1 MDTDGLRWISRT
13 TAIEQNIL
21 RRDKEVCDNMFSMSS
36 KILLAWIGNTD
47 LRAATGDPGAGLGPI
62 GQAVSA
68 RPFDQV
74 VLLSNFPREKT
85 EEYRVWLGKQTPAEV
100 RYELEKL
107 SSPTH
112 FGEIYE
118 AARAVLSHVV
128 ETSGS
133 DAEFIFHLSPGT
145 PAMAA
150 VWIILAKTR
159 FPAEL
164 IESSQAHGVRTAS
177 VPFDISADFIPDL
190 LRRSDDKLTRLAQG
204 AAEAA
209 PGFEEIV
216 HRSPTMRRTIEQAR
230 RIAVSSVSVLI
241 EGESGT
247 GKELMARAIHR
258 ASPRRDKPFVAVNC
272 GAIPRDLAESEFFGH
287 VKGAFTGA
295 SSDRE
300 GHFEKA
306 RGGTLFLD
314 EIGELPLPLQVKLLR
329 ALQEREVTRIGSS
342 KPIPVDV
349 RIVAA
354 TNRNLLEEI
363 SQGSFRED
371 LFYRLAVAILK
382 LPPVRERS
390 GDLSLLIDTLLAKV
404 NDEARTVPGYKEKKL
419 SAGAKNLMLKHPWPG
434 NVRELLNTLQRVCV
448 STDEETIG
456 TETVKESLLDLGS
469 VDRRRDPVLGRNVTE
484 GVDLQEILG
493 DVARHYIRAALRETD
508 NNKTQAAKLLALSN
522 YQTLSNWM
530 ARYDV
535 SE

>member
-1 MDTDGLRWISRT
+1 
-13 TAIEQNIL
+13 
-21 RRDKEVCDNMFSMSS
+21 MSL
-36 KILLAWIGNTD
+36 KTLLAWIGNTD
-47 LRAATGDPGAGLGPI
+47 LRAAAGDPAAGLGPI
-62 GQAVSA
+62 GQAVGA
-68 RPFDQV
+68 RPFDKV
-74 VLLSNFPREKT
+74 VLLSDFPLEKT
-85 EEYRVWLGKQTPAEV
+85 EDYCAWLGKQSSAEV
-100 RYELEKL
+100 RFELRKL

-118 AARAVLSHVV
+118 AACSVVAQAV
-128 ETSGS
+128 EASGP
-133 DAEFIFHLSPGT
+133 DAEFIYHLSPGT

-150 VWIILAKTR
+150 VWVILAKTR
-159 FPAEL
+159 YPAEL

-190 LRRSDDKLTRLAQG
+190 LRRSDEKLTRLAQG
-204 AAEAA
+204 VPAAA

-216 HRSPTMRRTIEQAR
+216 YRSPTMHRTIEQAR
-230 RIAVSSVSVLI
+230 RIAVSSVAVLI

-258 ASPRRDKPFVAVNC
+258 ASPRRDKPFIAVNC
-272 GAIPRDLAESEFFGH
+272 GAIPKELVESEFFGH

-295 SSDRE
+295 ISDRA
-300 GHFEKA
+300 GHFEQA
-306 RGGTLFLD
+306 QGGTLFLD
-314 EIGELPLPLQVKLLR
+314 EIGELPLSLQVRLLR
-329 ALQEREVTRIGSS
+329 ALQEREITRVGSS
-342 KPIPVDV
+342 KPIQVDV

-363 SQGSFRED
+363 RQGNFRED

-382 LPPVRERS
+382 LPPVRARS

-404 NDEARTVPGYKEKKL
+404 NDEAKAVPGYKQKKL
-419 SAGAKNLMLKHPWPG
+419 SAAAKNLMLKHPWPG

-456 TETVKESLLDLGS
+456 TDAIKESLLDLGP
-469 VDRRRDPVLGRNVTE
+469 VDRRRDPVLGRDITE

-493 DVARHYIRAALRETD
+493 DVARHYIRSALRATD
-508 NNKTQAAKLLALSN
+508 NNKTKAAKLLALSN

-530 ARYDV
+530 TRYDV
-535 SE
+535 AE

>member
-1 MDTDGLRWISRT
+1 MPEMSLRT
-13 TAIEQNIL
+13 L
-21 RRDKEVCDNMFSMSS
+21 V
-36 KILLAWIGNTD
+36 AWIGNTD
-47 LRAATGDPGAGLGPI
+47 LRAAAGDPVAGLGPI
-62 GQAVSA
+62 GQAVGA
-68 RPFDQV
+68 RTFDKV
-74 VLLSNFPREKT
+74 VLLSDFPREKT
-85 EEYRVWLGKQTPAEV
+85 EEYCTWLGKQSPAEV
-100 RYELEKL
+100 RFELRKL

-118 AARAVLSHVV
+118 AASSVVTQAV
-128 ETSGS
+128 EASGP
-133 DAEFIFHLSPGT
+133 DAEFIYHLSPGT

-159 FPAEL
+159 YPAEL

-190 LRRSDDKLTRLAQG
+190 LRRSDEKRTRLAQG
-204 AAEAA
+204 VPETA

-216 HRSPTMRRTIEQAR
+216 HRSPTMHRTIEQAR

-241 EGESGT
+241 EGASGT

-258 ASPRRDKPFVAVNC
+258 ASPRRDKPFIAVNC
-272 GAIPRDLAESEFFGH
+272 GAIPKELVESEFFGH

-295 SSDRE
+295 ISDRA
-300 GHFEKA
+300 GHFEQA
-306 RGGTLFLD
+306 QGGTLFLD
-314 EIGELPLPLQVKLLR
+314 EIGELPLSLQVRLLR
-329 ALQEREVTRIGSS
+329 ALQEREITRVGSS
-342 KPIPVDV
+342 KPIQVDV

-363 SQGSFRED
+363 RQGNFRED

-382 LPPVRERS
+382 LPPVRVRS

-404 NDEARTVPGYKEKKL
+404 NDEAKAVPGYKQKKL
-419 SAGAKNLMLKHPWPG
+419 SAAAKNLMLKHPWPG

-456 TETVKESLLDLGS
+456 SDAIKESLLDLGS
-469 VDRRRDPVLGRNVTE
+469 VDRRRDPVLGRDVTE
-484 GVDLQEILG
+484 GIDLQEILG
-493 DVARHYIRAALRETD
+493 EVARHYIRSALRATD
-508 NNKTQAAKLLALSN
+508 NNKTKAAKLLALSN

-530 ARYDV
+530 TRYDV
-535 SE
+535 AE